1 MTKQAAIPR
10 DADKFVVRMPDT
22 MRERIA
28 NIAKKLKTSMNSAI
42 IKGLTAWLDDLDE
55 MEILLEGVRL
65 LKTSLEQERKNIA
78 AEREEIANLKSQ
90 LEGQLSGKGHE

>member
-65 LKTSLEQERKNIA
+65 LKTSLEQERKAIA

-90 LEGQLSGKGHE
+90 LENQLSGKGHE

>member
-65 LKTSLEQERKNIA
+65 LKTSLEQERKDIA

-90 LEGQLSGKGHE
+90 LEDQLSGKGHE